1 MGRKKE
7 VSNEM
12 SGPSGKAIDCTE
24 GEARRIDDSYVSSVS
39 GAHRDSRIEGLE
51 GARELAVRREVVRVV
66 GVDSVIEGNNDVV
79 GSESGGPMGE
89 GPGKGGTA
97 DLTKLAEVT
106 GDEGAGEGLN
116 TDAGRGTSLAII
128 VVDIDGVLSMSEGA
142 LVVGEP
148 RG

>member
-1 MGRKKE
+1 M
-7 VSNEM
+7 
-12 SGPSGKAIDCTE
+12 DCTE

-51 GARELAVRREVVRVV
+51 GLAVRREGVRVL

-79 GSESGGPMGE
+79 GSESGAPMGE

-97 DLTKLAEVT
+97 DLTDLAEVT

-116 TDAGRGTSLAII
+116 TDAGRGMSLAII

-148 RG
+148 RGYKGNSRSM